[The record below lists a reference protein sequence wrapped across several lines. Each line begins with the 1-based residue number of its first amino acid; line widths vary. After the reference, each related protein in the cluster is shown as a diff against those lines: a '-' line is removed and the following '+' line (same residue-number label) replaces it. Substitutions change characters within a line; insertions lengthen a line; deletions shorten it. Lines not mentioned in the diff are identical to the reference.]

1 MPIKKIVDE
10 KIEEVEEVE
19 EETSE
24 KANAQKEELLA
35 LYEKL
40 KELGITRIADLE
52 NKIAQL

>member
-1 MPIKKIVDE
+1 MSIKKIVDE
-10 KIEEVEEVE
+10 EIEETFE

-40 KELGITRIADLE
+40 KELDITRIADLE